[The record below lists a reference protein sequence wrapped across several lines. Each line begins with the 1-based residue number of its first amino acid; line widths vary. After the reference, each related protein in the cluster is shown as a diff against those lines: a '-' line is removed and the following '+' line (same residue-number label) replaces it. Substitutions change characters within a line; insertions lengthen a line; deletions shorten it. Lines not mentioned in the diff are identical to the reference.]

1 MSYLYANRTLGVL
14 MLLVLIFFVCA
25 LAAMRWDE
33 VKRDFAEWSRQRKIK
48 KANRPTRKG
57 LHR

>member
-1 MSYLYANRTLGVL
+1 MIYLYVNRVVGVL
-14 MLLVLIFFVCA
+14 MLLVFSFFVCA
-25 LAAMRWDE
+25 VTALRWDE

>member
-1 MSYLYANRTLGVL
+1 MSYLCINQTIGVL
-14 MLLVLIFFVCA
+14 MLLVLIFFACA
-25 LAAMRWDE
+25 VAALRWDE
-33 VKRDFAEWSRQRKIK
+33 VRRDFAEWSRQRKIK